1 MKPILSEKNLVVF
14 LFAMVLIMFAIA
26 QEDSKKKL
34 PGMRAGKELQAAK
47 KTLVQQTKQ
56 QNNTIPGMN
65 ISGEQ
70 AR

>member
-34 PGMRAGKELQAAK
+34 PGMIAGKELQAAK
-47 KTLVQQTKQ
+47 KTMVQQTMQ
-56 QNNTIPGMN
+56 HSNAIPDMN
-65 ISGEQ
+65 ISGDR